1 MMKVL
6 FFLMII
12 GSSVLAQ
19 AEIEDVSVVKLMFA
33 LQINDPQ
40 GYQLYREGI
49 APVMEELGV
58 TVLEEYE
65 VSRVIKT
72 QSNEKTLN
80 RVAIFQF
87 PSEAIKT
94 QFFSNTQYL
103 AVKSL
108 FEASTSNYRKLIE

>member
-1 MMKVL
+1 MKVL
-6 FFLMII
+6 FFMMIM

-19 AEIEDVSVVKLMFA
+19 AEIEDVSVIKLMFA

-49 APVMEELGV
+49 APVMKELGV

-72 QSNEKTLN
+72 QSHEKTLN

-87 PSEAIKT
+87 PNEVVKA
-94 QFFSNTQYL
+94 QFFSNSQYL
-103 AVKSL
+103 AVKPL
-108 FEASTSNYRKLIE
+108 FEASTSNFRKLIE